1 MLLDAL
7 DDLEARAGE
16 AARLLKLLAN
26 EQRLILLCH
35 LAECECSVAELADYS
50 GLSSSATS
58 QHLARMRA
66 EGLVSARRDAQVMWY
81 RLADDNAARLMAV
94 LCDIYGGTQKENE
107 AVI

>member
-1 MLLDAL
+1 MLLEAL

-35 LAECECSVAELADYS
+35 LAESECSVAELADYS

-66 EGLVSARRDAQVMWY
+66 EGLVTTRRDAQTVWY
-81 RLADDNAARLMAV
+81 RLTHDDAARLITV
-94 LCDIYGGTQKENE
+94 LCDIYSVK
-107 AVI
+107 VI

>member
-16 AARLLKLLAN
+16 AARLLKLLAS

-35 LAECECSVAELADYS
+35 LMEGECSVGELADYS
-50 GLSSSATS
+50 RLTSSATS

-66 EGLVSARRDAQVMWY
+66 QGLVTTRRDAQTIWY
-81 RLADDNAARLMAV
+81 RLADGDAARLLAV
-94 LCDIYGGTQKENE
+94 LCDIYREKT
-107 AVI
+107 VT